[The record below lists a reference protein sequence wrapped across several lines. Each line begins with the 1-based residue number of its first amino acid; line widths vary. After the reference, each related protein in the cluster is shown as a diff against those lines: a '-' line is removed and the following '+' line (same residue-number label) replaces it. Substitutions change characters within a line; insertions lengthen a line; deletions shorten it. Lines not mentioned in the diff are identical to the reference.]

1 MAPKSAAQK
10 KLEARLRNE
19 KKLTAETQ
27 EESEIRREKQR
38 IQKRNLR
45 AEQTSEKAAQRL
57 VQDRDAKRRKLD
69 EETAEKHSQRITKMK
84 ERTRMTR
91 SEETLEK
98 HTQRIAKVKERTCM
112 TRSKETPKHCNQ
124 RQNQDKEKTRIM
136 RSHETGDKREKRQNQ
151 DKEKTTIT
159 RSEET
164 PEKREKRQNRDKI
177 TTVIARSEET
187 PDKREKRQNRDKV
200 TTGITRSEE
209 TPDKREKRQNRDKVT
224 TGITRSE
231 ETEDQSNA
239 RCKKVRESLKILR
252 QKKRF
257 EIPSNDTLVADF
269 LNKVRDAA
277 DYVCCACHR
286 MMYRLGVQLLKEGN
300 YTKASKS
307 VLYDVLSFKVKSAND
322 KEWICL
328 NCHVTL
334 KRGKMPVQAKCNN
347 LELAPLPTELTDL
360 NDLEIRMISQRI
372 PFVKMVALPSG
383 KQHGIHGP
391 AVNVPAKLDFICTQ
405 FPRLP
410 SETQLVP
417 MKLKRRLK
425 YKSYYMYDY
434 VQPEKVLAALRWLKA
449 NNKHYAEIVIND
461 KWLED
466 STSDDPDLWN
476 AMTKPDKPVGT
487 DENATDD
494 VKSESKEW
502 KIELHGEISCA
513 IEVDPCE
520 TVDQTITIHDV
531 NTVNECA
538 DTVESNITYEILSA
552 SQARSVD
559 NLNDTSLM
567 NVDEPTTSAVNLHEE
582 TMENSATYDIVHA
595 SETMSSD
602 NSKSTSLINVN
613 KTTTGFER
621 LHAMS
626 EQKGMYIVDVPADGD
641 CLFASV
647 IYHLKKL
654 GLYSGTTKQ
663 LRCHLAKFMEDNPIC
678 SKDGSQYRDFLAARI
693 RSNDLLNADTEQP
706 NEEHNAIAMIDDM
719 RNRKEVQWVTYLAD
733 LESGHQ
739 WGEHLALKA
748 LAEMFMVKINVLA
761 TENPDMEPILPV
773 QLNPQY
779 ELNVGLIQQYHYVAL
794 EGKSTMK
801 ILTDSSVK
809 STTKNVTQDTNTIN
823 KGKIKK
829 SNLKEEHAKDR
840 EEQMMREDENAFEEA
855 SKVRGLPSETS
866 LIRDNP
872 DLADKEISFAPAEH
886 EKPLPLLSDT
896 HFEELANPDKYPD
909 GRNALTADRPKKID
923 ARRYFNQRLLDVDG
937 RFAKSIEY
945 LLSAQYAT
953 ESKQIYG
960 NINHFAFRRVQGR
973 QYQGKKITAGLVKD
987 ASKMRELVRA
997 DHAYKLFKN
1006 VRGSPAYYQT
1016 LFYDVLAMMRQ
1027 LGLPTWFFTVSAA
1040 DMQWPDLLQTI
1051 SRQYGTILSDDD
1063 VKNLS
1068 YQERTR
1074 LLRSNPVTAARH
1086 FQYRLELLFKDVL
1099 KSKAHPLG
1107 EIIDYVIR
1115 IEFQARG
1122 SPHAHTVLWVKN
1134 APTIDVDTDEEV
1146 CDFIDKHM
1154 SCALPVDD
1162 PTLCE
1167 IVKSVQ
1173 KHSHSAYCRKKGSCR
1188 FKFPRPPCTK
1198 TLLAREPDDDEES
1211 EEKQSKAQTL
1221 LLRVHDVLTD
1231 ADTPT
1236 DISMEDLLSQAKT
1249 TEEEY
1254 MNALSYSKKG
1264 NNVVL
1269 QRTPAEQCINGYNP
1283 TILKAWQANIDV
1295 QYILDAYAC
1304 VMYIAAYMTKSEQA
1318 MGELLKQVS
1327 KECRDD
1333 DIRSKLK
1340 RLGSV
1345 FLNNREVSA
1354 QEAAYRI
1361 LSLPMQRK
1369 SRTVLFVNTDP
1380 KSERVAVLKP
1390 SKDLEHK
1397 HNDDEDI
1404 FQKNIV
1410 IRYAV
1415 RPDSLEGECLATFAS
1430 NYNVSYNDNHDDID
1444 DSAPQVLEDDDDTEI
1459 GDRRRLPAKITLKDG
1474 SGKMYKRKRE
1484 AVIRFRKF
1492 NIQKEKNNYYR
1503 AKLMLYFPWRNEDT
1517 DLLADYTD
1525 FESHYRGVLEQ
1536 IITNEEKFNENMEL
1550 IDDAI
1555 AQHADNGPPEH
1566 AWASIA
1572 PETEHRRIIDE
1583 VEGTEVLRDMEQEDL
1598 DANAAMFQNPRSEH
1612 PGEISARYDGQLRKD
1627 ILQPKEYRSMVR
1639 GLNVKQREVVFYHR
1653 RWCKDAVHA
1662 IKMNKP
1668 ITPYRLFLSGPGG
1681 VGKSHVIRLIHT
1693 DTRKL
1698 LPLSNTIKPSDLTV
1712 LLTAPTG
1719 VAAFNI
1725 EGMTI
1730 HSALLL
1736 HTQQGSKDS
1745 GQLSFEKLN
1754 SLRSKFENLHLLIID
1769 EVSMVGADMLLNI
1782 HRRLDE
1788 IKGIS
1793 GDNIWFGNVSVL
1805 AVGDLYQLPPVAQ
1818 HPIYEQVS
1826 DPMARLHGS
1835 GSIWKDEFCL
1845 AELDEI
1851 MRQKNDQS
1859 FAELLC
1865 RVRTG
1870 QSTDEDIETLKSRE
1884 IDVNDPNYPGDIL
1897 HVFAYNNAV
1906 NSHNKNKLNMIAS
1919 KEQQVTICSFED
1931 GKDSTG
1937 LIDLTKMKT
1946 PKTRNETGG
1955 LERELIVAVGAR
1967 VMMTMNVDTADGLVN
1982 GVTGEVVAIK
1992 WNDADKVSVIL
2003 VKFDNIKVGQRAI
2016 EASQWKIQ
2024 YPNAVPVSR
2033 HQSRYDKANRK
2044 GATTVIVQFPLTLA
2058 WAVTIHKCQGLTM
2071 DQVVVSL
2078 KGGSKLNCG
2087 QAYVAFSRVKSLSG
2101 LYIINFDEGAIK
2113 TNPAIN
2119 MEMLEMSNNM
2129 LPPQRKPALL
2139 GKQKPEW
2146 LTVGHLNIRY
2156 FLEKVKDLTSP
2167 AEMEIYHATDV
2178 MCFTET
2184 YLTHDHN
2191 IQRFLDVNNFL
2202 QFRQD
2207 IPNVQDHQDQHGV
2220 LICASA
2226 RLNPKEL
2233 TRIKVDNLESKVVVI
2248 ETSKSKLVICAVY
2261 RKPSLNMNLFE
2272 NLLDELLQ
2280 LLPEHVPTIIL
2291 GDFNDNLISD
2301 AMSRLVRFMCGHGY
2315 KQYVSR
2321 PTTDNGSIID
2331 HIYFNRD
2338 DDNAIIDVHDVYYS
2352 DHDAALLTINSV

>member
-1 MAPKSAAQK
+1 MK
-10 KLEARLRNE
+10 
-19 KKLTAETQ
+19 TT
-27 EESEIRREKQR
+27 R
-38 IQKRNLR
+38 ITR
-45 AEQTSEKAAQRL
+45 T
-57 VQDRDAKRRKLD
+57 
-69 EETAEKHSQRITKMK
+69 EETTEKRK
-84 ERTRMTR
+84 
-91 SEETLEK
+91 
-98 HTQRIAKVKERTCM
+98 
-112 TRSKETPKHCNQ
+112 
-124 RQNQDKEKTRIM
+124 
-136 RSHETGDKREKRQNQ
+136 KRQNQ
-151 DKEKTTIT
+151 DKVTTHNT
-159 RSEET
+159 R
-164 PEKREKRQNRDKI
+164 I
-177 TTVIARSEET
+177 EET
-187 PDKREKRQNRDKV
+187 PDKSN
-200 TTGITRSEE
+200 TR
-209 TPDKREKRQNRDKVT
+209 R
-224 TGITRSE
+224 
-231 ETEDQSNA
+231 
-239 RCKKVRESLKILR
+239 KKVRESLKSLR
-252 QKKRF
+252 QKKRL
-257 EIPSNDTLVADF
+257 EIPSSDTLVTDF

-300 YTKASKS
+300 YTKASRS
-307 VLYDVLSFKVKSAND
+307 VLNDVLCCKMKSAND

-334 KRGKMPVQAKCNN
+334 KKGKMPVQAKCNN

-360 NDLEIRMISQRI
+360 NDLEKRMISQRI
-372 PFVKMVALPSG
+372 PFVKMIALPSG
-383 KQHGIHGP
+383 RQHGIHGP

-405 FPRLP
+405 LPRLP

-425 YKSYYMYDY
+425 YKSHYMYDY
-434 VQPEKVLAALRWLKA
+434 VRPEKVLSALRWLKA
-449 NNKHYAEIVIND
+449 NNEHYAEIVIND

-476 AMTKPDKPVGT
+476 AMTKTDKH
-487 DENATDD
+487 DEKVDSVISE
-494 VKSESKEW
+494 VKEC
-502 KIELHGEISCA
+502 KIALGGEISCV
-513 IEVDPCE
+513 IEVDACK
-520 TVDQTITIHDV
+520 TVDET
-531 NTVNECA
+531 NTMQDDNTTNEC
-538 DTVESNITYEILSA
+538 TETMESNITYEILTA
-552 SQARSVD
+552 SEAMS
-559 NLNDTSLM
+559 LNNFNNTSLI
-567 NVDEPTTSAVNLHEE
+567 NVDEATTSAVNLNKE
-582 TMENSATYDIVHA
+582 TMEKNNVTYDIVNS
-595 SETMSSD
+595 SEVMSMD
-602 NSKSTSLINVN
+602 NSDSASLTNVN
-613 KTTTGFER
+613 EATTGYDR

-626 EQKGMYIVDVPADGD
+626 EQKGMCIVDVPADGD

-663 LRCHLAKFMEDNPIC
+663 LRSHLAKFMEDNPIC
-678 SKDGSQYRDFLAARI
+678 NEDGSQYRDFLAARI
-693 RSNDLLNADTEQP
+693 RSDDLLNADTEQP
-706 NEEHNAIAMIDDM
+706 NEKHDAIAMINDVD
-719 RNRKEVQWVTYLAD
+719 NRKEVQWVTYLAD
-733 LESGHQ
+733 LESGRQ

-773 QLNPQY
+773 QFNPQY

-794 EGKSTMK
+794 EEKSTMRK
-801 ILTDSSVK
+801 LTDPNVK
-809 STTKNVTQDTNTIN
+809 SITKPVLHDTNKVSNVKN
-823 KGKIKK
+823 KQ
-829 SNLKEEHAKDR
+829 NVNDEHAKDR
-840 EEQMMREDENAFEEA
+840 EEQMMKEDENAFEEA
-855 SKVRGLPSETS
+855 SKVCGLPYETS
-866 LIRDNP
+866 MIRENP
-872 DLADKEISFAPAEH
+872 ELTDKEISFAPAEH

-909 GRNALTADRPKKID
+909 GKNALTADRPKQID

-937 RFAKSIEY
+937 RFARSIEY

-987 ASKMRELVRA
+987 VSKMKELVRA

-1016 LFYDVLAMMRQ
+1016 LFYEVLAMMRQ

-1051 SRQYGTILSDDD
+1051 ARQYGTILSDDD

-1068 YQERTR
+1068 YKERTR
-1074 LLRSNPVTAARH
+1074 WLRSNPVTAARH

-1099 KSKAHPLG
+1099 KSKANPLG

-1134 APTIDVDTDEEV
+1134 APKIGVHSDEEV
-1146 CDFIDKHM
+1146 CNFIDKHM

-1173 KHSHSAYCRKKGSCR
+1173 RHSHSAYCRKKGSCR
-1188 FKFPRPPCTK
+1188 FKFPRPPCTN
-1198 TLLAREPDDDEES
+1198 TLLAREPGDDEES

-1249 TEEEY
+1249 NEEEY
-1254 MNALSYSKKG
+1254 MDALTYSKKG

-1304 VMYIAAYMTKSEQA
+1304 VMYVAAYMTKSEQA

-1327 KECRDD
+1327 KECRDH
-1333 DIRSKLK
+1333 DIRTKLK

-1345 FLNNREVSA
+1345 FLNNRELSA

-1361 LSLPMQRK
+1361 LSMPMQRK

-1390 SKDLEHK
+1390 SKDLENK

-1415 RPDSLEGECLATFAS
+1415 RPDSLEGECLASFAS
-1430 NYNVSYNDNHDDID
+1430 NYNVSYNDNYDDID
-1444 DSAPQVLEDDDDTEI
+1444 DSAPQVLEDDDDAEI

-1517 DLLADYTD
+1517 DLLSDYPD
-1525 FESHYRGVLEQ
+1525 FESHYRDVIDQ
-1536 IITNEEKFNENMEL
+1536 IIANEEKFNENMEL

-1555 AQHADNGPPEH
+1555 AQNADNGPPEH
-1566 AWASIA
+1566 AWANIA
-1572 PETEHRRIIDE
+1572 PETEHRRLIDE

-1598 DANAAMFQNPRSEH
+1598 DANAAMFQNPRSVH
-1612 PGEISARYDGQLRKD
+1612 PGEISARYDAQLRKD

-1639 GLNVKQREVVFYHR
+1639 NLNVKQREVVFYHR
-1653 RWCKDAVHA
+1653 RWCKDTVHA

-1681 VGKSHVIRLIHT
+1681 VGKSHMIRLIHT

-1736 HTQQGSKDS
+1736 HTQKRSNDS

-1754 SLRSKFENLHLLIID
+1754 SLRSKLENLHLLIID

-1818 HPIYEQVS
+1818 RPIYEQVS

-1835 GSIWKDEFCL
+1835 GSIWKDAFCL

-1851 MRQKNDQS
+1851 MRQKNDRS

-1884 IDVNDPNYPGDIL
+1884 IDVDDPNYPGDIL
-1897 HVFAYNNAV
+1897 HVFAYNVAV
-1906 NSHNKNKLNMIAS
+1906 NSHNKKKLNTIAS
-1919 KEQQVTICSFED
+1919 KDQQITIHSFED

-1937 LIDLTKMKT
+1937 LIDLTKMNKQ
-1946 PKTRNETGG
+1946 KTRNETGG

-1992 WNDADKVSVIL
+1992 QNDADKVTVIL

-2016 EASQWKIQ
+2016 ESSQWKMQ

-2033 HQSRYDKANRK
+2033 HQSRYDKANKK
-2044 GATTVIVQFPLTLA
+2044 GGTTAIVQFPLTLA

-2071 DQVVVSL
+2071 DQIVVSL

-2101 LYIINFDEGAIK
+2101 LYIINFDESAIK
-2113 TNPAIN
+2113 TNPTIN
-2119 MEMLEMSNNM
+2119 KEMLEMRNNT
-2129 LPPQRKPALL
+2129 LPPQTKPASL

-2167 AEMEIYHATDV
+2167 AEMEIYHTTDV

-2202 QFRQD
+2202 QFRRD

-2226 RLNPKEL
+2226 RLNPMEL
-2233 TRIKVDNLESKVVVI
+2233 TLIKVDNLESKVVVI
-2248 ETSKSKLVICAVY
+2248 ETSKSKLVICVVY

-2272 NLLDELLQ
+2272 NLLYKLLQ

-2291 GDFNDNLISD
+2291 GDFNDNLTLD
-2301 AMSRLVRFMCGHGY
+2301 GMSPLVHFMCKHGY
-2315 KQYVSR
+2315 KQYVSQ

-2331 HIYFNRD
+2331 HIYFNRV

-2352 DHDAALLTINSV
+2352 DHDAVLLTINSV

>member
-10 KLEARLRNE
+10 KLEARLRNQ
-19 KKLTAETQ
+19 KKLSAETK
-27 EESEIRREKQR
+27 EDSDLRREKQCA
-38 IQKRNLR
+38 QKRKLR
-45 AEQTSEKAAQRL
+45 AEQKSEIAAQIL
-57 VQDRDAKRRKLD
+57 IQDREAKRMKRDDETPEKSIERK
-69 EETAEKHSQRITKMK
+69 TKDK
-84 ERTRMTR
+84 ERTR
-91 SEETLEK
+91 
-98 HTQRIAKVKERTCM
+98 
-112 TRSKETPKHCNQ
+112 
-124 RQNQDKEKTRIM
+124 
-136 RSHETGDKREKRQNQ
+136 
-151 DKEKTTIT
+151 IT

-164 PEKREKRQNRDKI
+164 PLKRSQRLTKLKETHRITRNDETPDKRNQRIMKDKETTRITRSAEMPEKHDQRITKVKENNRMTRNEETADKREKRQNRDKI
-177 TTVIARSEET
+177 TT
-187 PDKREKRQNRDKV
+187 
-200 TTGITRSEE
+200 GITRSEE
-209 TPDKREKRQNRDKVT
+209 TPAKRNT
-224 TGITRSE
+224 
-231 ETEDQSNA
+231 
-239 RCKKVRESLKILR
+239 RCKKVCGSMKKLR

-257 EIPSNDTLVADF
+257 EIPSNDSLVADF

-277 DYVCCACHR
+277 DYVCCSCHR

-300 YTKASKS
+300 YTKASRS
-307 VLYDVLSFKVKSAND
+307 VLKDVLCFKIKSAND

-334 KRGKMPVQAKCNN
+334 KGGKMPVQAKCNN

-434 VQPEKVLAALRWLKA
+434 VRPEKVLAALRWLKA
-449 NNKHYAEIVIND
+449 NNKHYAEIAIND

-476 AMTKPDKPVGT
+476 ALTKPDKPVVTDENGT
-487 DENATDD
+487 DENVDSF
-494 VKSESKEW
+494 VLSESKEC
-502 KIELHGEISCA
+502 KIELIDEIGCA

-520 TVDQTITIHDV
+520 KV
-531 NTVNECA
+531 ECA
-538 DTVESNITYEILSA
+538 ETVESNITYEILSA
-552 SQARSVD
+552 SEAMSVD

-567 NVDEPTTSAVNLHEE
+567 NVDEATTSAVNLHEE

-595 SETMSSD
+595 SEAMSSD
-602 NSKSTSLINVN
+602 HSKSTSLINVN
-613 KTTTGFER
+613 ETTTGYER

-626 EQKGMYIVDVPADGD
+626 EQKGMCIVDVPADGD

-663 LRCHLAKFMEDNPIC
+663 LRSHLAKFMEDNPIC

-693 RSNDLLNADTEQP
+693 RSDDLLNADTEQP
-706 NEEHNAIAMIDDM
+706 NEEHNAIAMIHDM
-719 RNRKEVQWVTYLAD
+719 SNRKEVQWVTYLAD

-779 ELNVGLIQQYHYVAL
+779 ELNVGLIQQCHYVAL

-801 ILTDSSVK
+801 KLTDSNVK
-809 STTKNVTQDTNTIN
+809 SSTKKVTQDTNTIN
-823 KGKIKK
+823 NGKIKNK
-829 SNLKEEHAKDR
+829 HNLKDEHAKDR

-872 DLADKEISFAPAEH
+872 ELADKEISFAPAEH

-909 GRNALTADRPKKID
+909 GRNALTADRPKQID

-937 RFAKSIEY
+937 RFARSIEY

-960 NINHFAFRRVQGR
+960 NINHFAFRRVQSR
-973 QYQGKKITAGLVKD
+973 QYQGKKITAGVVKD

-1016 LFYDVLAMMRQ
+1016 LFYEVLAMMRQ

-1099 KSKAHPLG
+1099 KSKANPLG

-1134 APTIDVDTDEEV
+1134 APRIDIDTDEEV

-1162 PTLCE
+1162 PALCE

-1173 KHSHSAYCRKKGSCR
+1173 RHSHSAYCRKKGSCR

-1221 LLRVHDVLTD
+1221 LIRVHDVLTD

-1345 FLNNREVSA
+1345 FLNNRELSA

-1369 SRTVLFVNTDP
+1369 SRTVIFVNTDP
-1380 KSERVAVLKP
+1380 KSERVAILKP

-1410 IRYAV
+1410 VRYAV

-1430 NYNVSYNDNHDDID
+1430 NYNVSYKDNHDDID

-1503 AKLMLYFPWRNEDT
+1503 AKLMLYCPWRNEDT
-1517 DLLADYTD
+1517 DLLAHYTD
-1525 FESHYRGVLEQ
+1525 FESHYRDVLEQ
-1536 IITNEEKFNENMEL
+1536 IITNEEKFNANMEL

-1612 PGEISARYDGQLRKD
+1612 PGEISARYDAQLRKD

-1736 HTQQGSKDS
+1736 HTQKGKDS

-1818 HPIYEQVS
+1818 RPIYEQVG
-1826 DPMARLHGS
+1826 DAMARLHGS

-1906 NSHNKNKLNMIAS
+1906 NSHNKKKLNTIAS
-1919 KEQQVTICSFED
+1919 NEQQVTIRSFED

-1937 LIDLTKMKT
+1937 LIDLKKMKT

-1992 WNDADKVSVIL
+1992 RNDTDKVSVIL

-2016 EASQWKIQ
+2016 ESNQWKIQ

-2033 HQSRYDKANRK
+2033 HQSRYDKANKK
-2044 GATTVIVQFPLTLA
+2044 GATTTIVQFPIDTSMG
-2058 WAVTIHKCQGLTM
+2058 CYNSQM
-2071 DQVVVSL
+2071 P
-2078 KGGSKLNCG
+2078 
-2087 QAYVAFSRVKSLSG
+2087 R
-2101 LYIINFDEGAIK
+2101 FDYG
-2113 TNPAIN
+2113 
-2119 MEMLEMSNNM
+2119 
-2129 LPPQRKPALL
+2129 
-2139 GKQKPEW
+2139 
-2146 LTVGHLNIRY
+2146 
-2156 FLEKVKDLTSP
+2156 
-2167 AEMEIYHATDV
+2167 
-2178 MCFTET
+2178 
-2184 YLTHDHN
+2184 
-2191 IQRFLDVNNFL
+2191 
-2202 QFRQD
+2202 
-2207 IPNVQDHQDQHGV
+2207 
-2220 LICASA
+2220 
-2226 RLNPKEL
+2226 
-2233 TRIKVDNLESKVVVI
+2233 
-2248 ETSKSKLVICAVY
+2248 
-2261 RKPSLNMNLFE
+2261 PS
-2272 NLLDELLQ
+2272 
-2280 LLPEHVPTIIL
+2280 
-2291 GDFNDNLISD
+2291 
-2301 AMSRLVRFMCGHGY
+2301 CC
-2315 KQYVSR
+2315 
-2321 PTTDNGSIID
+2321 
-2331 HIYFNRD
+2331 
-2338 DDNAIIDVHDVYYS
+2338 
-2352 DHDAALLTINSV
+2352 

>member
-1 MAPKSAAQK
+1 
-10 KLEARLRNE
+10 
-19 KKLTAETQ
+19 
-27 EESEIRREKQR
+27 
-38 IQKRNLR
+38 
-45 AEQTSEKAAQRL
+45 
-57 VQDRDAKRRKLD
+57 
-69 EETAEKHSQRITKMK
+69 
-84 ERTRMTR
+84 
-91 SEETLEK
+91 
-98 HTQRIAKVKERTCM
+98 
-112 TRSKETPKHCNQ
+112 
-124 RQNQDKEKTRIM
+124 
-136 RSHETGDKREKRQNQ
+136 
-151 DKEKTTIT
+151 
-159 RSEET
+159 
-164 PEKREKRQNRDKI
+164 
-177 TTVIARSEET
+177 
-187 PDKREKRQNRDKV
+187 
-200 TTGITRSEE
+200 
-209 TPDKREKRQNRDKVT
+209 
-224 TGITRSE
+224 
-231 ETEDQSNA
+231 
-239 RCKKVRESLKILR
+239 
-252 QKKRF
+252 
-257 EIPSNDTLVADF
+257 
-269 LNKVRDAA
+269 
-277 DYVCCACHR
+277 

-300 YTKASKS
+300 YTKASRS
-307 VLYDVLSFKVKSAND
+307 VLNDVLHFKITSAND

-383 KQHGIHGP
+383 RQHGIHGP

-425 YKSYYMYDY
+425 YKSHYMYDY
-434 VQPEKVLAALRWLKA
+434 VRPEKVLAALRWLKA
-449 NNKHYAEIVIND
+449 NNEHYAEIVIND

-476 AMTKPDKPVGT
+476 AMTKTDKHVI
-487 DENATDD
+487 DLNSTDD
-494 VKSESKEW
+494 KVDSCVKSEANKC
-502 KIELHGEISCA
+502 KIALNDKISCVIKEDA
-513 IEVDPCE
+513 CEIVDE
-520 TVDQTITIHDV
+520 TITMHDD
-531 NTVNECA
+531 NTANECA
-538 DTVESNITYEILSA
+538 ETMDSNITYEILTA
-552 SQARSVD
+552 SEAMSLD
-559 NLNDTSLM
+559 NLNNTSLI
-567 NVDEPTTSAVNLHEE
+567 NVDEATTSAVNLQ
-582 TMENSATYDIVHA
+582 TMEKNNITDDIVNA
-595 SETMSSD
+595 SEVMSMDHSE
-602 NSKSTSLINVN
+602 STRLIHVN
-613 KTTTGFER
+613 GATTGYER
-621 LHAMS
+621 LHVMS

-663 LRCHLAKFMEDNPIC
+663 LRSHLAKFMEDNPIC
-678 SKDGSQYRDFLAARI
+678 SKDGSQYRDFLAGRI
-693 RSNDLLNADTEQP
+693 RSDDLLNADTEQP
-706 NEEHNAIAMIDDM
+706 NEEHNAIALISDVN
-719 RNRKEVQWVTYLAD
+719 NRKEVQWVKYLAD
-733 LESGHQ
+733 LESGNQ

-761 TENPDMEPILPV
+761 TDNPDMEPILPV
-773 QLNPQY
+773 QLNHHY

-794 EGKSTMK
+794 EGKRTVK
-801 ILTDSSVK
+801 NLTDPHVK
-809 STTKNVTQDTNTIN
+809 SSTKLVPHDTIKTSNGKVKN
-823 KGKIKK
+823 KQ
-829 SNLKEEHAKDR
+829 NLKHKNATDK
-840 EEQMMREDENAFEEA
+840 EEQMMREDEESFEEA
-855 SKVRGLPSETS
+855 SKVRGLPYETS
-866 LIRDNP
+866 MIRDNP
-872 DLADKEISFAPAEH
+872 ELLVADKEISFAPAEH

-896 HFEELANPDKYPD
+896 NFEELANPDKYPD
-909 GRNALTADRPKKID
+909 GRNALTAERPKQID

-937 RFAKSIEY
+937 RFARSIEY

-973 QYQGKKITAGLVKD
+973 HYQGQKITAGLVKD
-987 ASKMRELVRA
+987 VSKMRELVRA
-997 DHAYKLFKN
+997 DHAYKMFKN

-1051 SRQYGTILSDDD
+1051 ARQYGTILSDDD

-1068 YQERTR
+1068 YKERTR
-1074 LLRSNPVTAARH
+1074 WLRSNPVTAARH

-1099 KSKAHPLG
+1099 KSNAHPLG

-1122 SPHAHTVLWVKN
+1122 SPHAHTVLWVKD
-1134 APTIDVDTDEEV
+1134 APKIDVHTDEEV
-1146 CDFIDKHM
+1146 CKFIDKHIT
-1154 SCALPVDD
+1154 CALPVDD

-1173 KHSHSAYCRKKGSCR
+1173 RHSHSEYCRKKGSCR
-1188 FKFPRPPCTK
+1188 FKFPRPPCSK
-1198 TLLAREPDDDEES
+1198 TLLAREPGDDEES

-1221 LLRVHDVLTD
+1221 LVRVHDVLTD

-1236 DISMEDLLSQAKT
+1236 DISLEDLLSQAKT
-1249 TEEEY
+1249 NEEEY
-1254 MNALSYSKKG
+1254 MNALAYSKKG

-1283 TILKAWQANIDV
+1283 TILKAWQANLDV

-1304 VMYIAAYMTKSEQA
+1304 VMYIAAYMTKSEKA

-1327 KECRDD
+1327 KECRDH

-1361 LSLPMQRK
+1361 LSLPMQKK
-1369 SRTVLFVNTDP
+1369 SRTVIFVNTDP

-1410 IRYAV
+1410 VRYSV
-1415 RPDSLEGECLATFAS
+1415 RPASLDGECLATFAS
-1430 NYNVSYNDNHDDID
+1430 NYNVSYKDNYDDID
-1444 DSAPQVLEDDDDTEI
+1444 DSAPHVLEDDDDTEI
-1459 GDRRRLPAKITLKDG
+1459 GDRRKLPRKITLKDG
-1474 SGKMYKRKRE
+1474 SGQMYKRKRE

-1503 AKLMLYFPWRNEDT
+1503 AKLMLYFPWRNEDI

-1525 FESHYRGVLEQ
+1525 FESHYKDVLDQ
-1536 IITNEEKFNENMEL
+1536 ITANEEKFNENLEL

-1555 AQHADNGPPEH
+1555 AQNADHGPPEH
-1566 AWASIA
+1566 AWANIA

-1598 DANAAMFQNPRSEH
+1598 DANAALFQNPRSEH
-1612 PGEISARYDGQLRKD
+1612 RGEISARYDAQLRKD

-1653 RWCKDAVHA
+1653 RWCKDVVHS

-1681 VGKSHVIRLIHT
+1681 VGKSHMIRLIHT

-1736 HTQQGSKDS
+1736 HTQRGNNDS

-1754 SLRSKFENLHLLIID
+1754 SLRSKLENLQLLIID

-1818 HPIYEQVS
+1818 RPIYEQVG
-1826 DPMARLHGS
+1826 DAMARLHGS

-1906 NSHNKNKLNMIAS
+1906 NSHNKKKLNMIAS
-1919 KEQQVTICSFED
+1919 E
-1931 GKDSTG
+1931 
-1937 LIDLTKMKT
+1937 
-1946 PKTRNETGG
+1946 
-1955 LERELIVAVGAR
+1955 
-1967 VMMTMNVDTADGLVN
+1967 
-1982 GVTGEVVAIK
+1982 
-1992 WNDADKVSVIL
+1992 
-2003 VKFDNIKVGQRAI
+2003 
-2016 EASQWKIQ
+2016 
-2024 YPNAVPVSR
+2024 
-2033 HQSRYDKANRK
+2033 
-2044 GATTVIVQFPLTLA
+2044 
-2058 WAVTIHKCQGLTM
+2058 
-2071 DQVVVSL
+2071 
-2078 KGGSKLNCG
+2078 
-2087 QAYVAFSRVKSLSG
+2087 
-2101 LYIINFDEGAIK
+2101 
-2113 TNPAIN
+2113 
-2119 MEMLEMSNNM
+2119 
-2129 LPPQRKPALL
+2129 
-2139 GKQKPEW
+2139 
-2146 LTVGHLNIRY
+2146 
-2156 FLEKVKDLTSP
+2156 
-2167 AEMEIYHATDV
+2167 
-2178 MCFTET
+2178 
-2184 YLTHDHN
+2184 
-2191 IQRFLDVNNFL
+2191 
-2202 QFRQD
+2202 
-2207 IPNVQDHQDQHGV
+2207 
-2220 LICASA
+2220 
-2226 RLNPKEL
+2226 
-2233 TRIKVDNLESKVVVI
+2233 
-2248 ETSKSKLVICAVY
+2248 
-2261 RKPSLNMNLFE
+2261 
-2272 NLLDELLQ
+2272 
-2280 LLPEHVPTIIL
+2280 
-2291 GDFNDNLISD
+2291 
-2301 AMSRLVRFMCGHGY
+2301 
-2315 KQYVSR
+2315 
-2321 PTTDNGSIID
+2321 
-2331 HIYFNRD
+2331 
-2338 DDNAIIDVHDVYYS
+2338 
-2352 DHDAALLTINSV
+2352 

>member
-1 MAPKSAAQK
+1 
-10 KLEARLRNE
+10 
-19 KKLTAETQ
+19 
-27 EESEIRREKQR
+27 
-38 IQKRNLR
+38 
-45 AEQTSEKAAQRL
+45 
-57 VQDRDAKRRKLD
+57 
-69 EETAEKHSQRITKMK
+69 
-84 ERTRMTR
+84 
-91 SEETLEK
+91 
-98 HTQRIAKVKERTCM
+98 
-112 TRSKETPKHCNQ
+112 
-124 RQNQDKEKTRIM
+124 
-136 RSHETGDKREKRQNQ
+136 
-151 DKEKTTIT
+151 
-159 RSEET
+159 
-164 PEKREKRQNRDKI
+164 
-177 TTVIARSEET
+177 
-187 PDKREKRQNRDKV
+187 
-200 TTGITRSEE
+200 
-209 TPDKREKRQNRDKVT
+209 
-224 TGITRSE
+224 
-231 ETEDQSNA
+231 
-239 RCKKVRESLKILR
+239 
-252 QKKRF
+252 
-257 EIPSNDTLVADF
+257 
-269 LNKVRDAA
+269 
-277 DYVCCACHR
+277 

-300 YTKASKS
+300 YTKASRS
-307 VLYDVLSFKVKSAND
+307 VLNDVLCFKITSAND

-334 KRGKMPVQAKCNN
+334 KRGRMPVQAKCNN

-383 KQHGIHGP
+383 RQHGIHGP

-425 YKSYYMYDY
+425 YKSHYMYDY
-434 VQPEKVLAALRWLKA
+434 VRPEKVLAALRWLKA
-449 NNKHYAEIVIND
+449 NNEHYAEIVIND

-476 AMTKPDKPVGT
+476 AMTKPDKPVVIDENST
-487 DENATDD
+487 DEKVDSC
-494 VKSESKEW
+494 VKSEANKCKIALHDEINCVIKEDAC
-502 KIELHGEISCA
+502 EI
-513 IEVDPCE
+513 VDE
-520 TVDQTITIHDV
+520 TITMHDD
-531 NTVNECA
+531 NTANEC
-538 DTVESNITYEILSA
+538 TETMETKITYEILTA
-552 SQARSVD
+552 SEAMSLD
-559 NLNDTSLM
+559 NLN
-567 NVDEPTTSAVNLHEE
+567 N
-582 TMENSATYDIVHA
+582 
-595 SETMSSD
+595 
-602 NSKSTSLINVN
+602 TSLINVDEATTSDVN
-613 KTTTGFER
+613 LHKETMEQNNVTDDIVNTSEVMSVDHSDSTRLINVNGATTGYER
-621 LHAMS
+621 LHVMS
-626 EQKGMYIVDVPADGD
+626 EQKRMYIVDVPADGD

-663 LRCHLAKFMEDNPIC
+663 LRSHLAKFMEDNPIC
-678 SKDGSQYRDFLAARI
+678 SKDGSQYRDFLAGRI
-693 RSNDLLNADTEQP
+693 RSDDLLNADTEQP
-706 NEEHNAIAMIDDM
+706 NEEHDAIALIGDVN
-719 RNRKEVQWVTYLAD
+719 NRKEVQWVKYLAD
-733 LESGHQ
+733 LESGNQ

-773 QLNPQY
+773 QLNHNY

-794 EGKSTMK
+794 EGKRTVK
-801 ILTDSSVK
+801 TLTDPHVK
-809 STTKNVTQDTNTIN
+809 SSTKRVTHDTIKISN
-823 KGKIKK
+823 GKIKNK
-829 SNLKEEHAKDR
+829 QNLNQQNATDR
-840 EEQMMREDENAFEEA
+840 EEQMMREDEESFEEA
-855 SKVRGLPSETS
+855 SKVRGLPYETS
-866 LIRDNP
+866 MIRDNP
-872 DLADKEISFAPAEH
+872 ELLVADKEISFAPGEH

-896 HFEELANPDKYPD
+896 NFEELANPDKYPD
-909 GRNALTADRPKKID
+909 GRNALTADRPKQID

-937 RFAKSIEY
+937 RFARSIEY

-973 QYQGKKITAGLVKD
+973 HYQGNKITAGLVKD

-1122 SPHAHTVLWVKN
+1122 SPHAHTVLWVKD
-1134 APTIDVDTDEEV
+1134 APKIDVHTDEEV
-1146 CDFIDKHM
+1146 CKFIDKHI

-1173 KHSHSAYCRKKGSCR
+1173 RHSHSAYCRKKGSCR
-1188 FKFPRPPCTK
+1188 FKFPRPPCSK
-1198 TLLAREPDDDEES
+1198 TLLAREPGDDEES
-1211 EEKQSKAQTL
+1211 EEKQGKAQTL
-1221 LLRVHDVLTD
+1221 LIRVHDVLTD

-1236 DISMEDLLSQAKT
+1236 DISLEDLLSKAKT
-1249 TEEEY
+1249 NEEEY
-1254 MNALSYSKKG
+1254 MNALAYSKKG

-1269 QRTPAEQCINGYNP
+1269 QRIPAEQCINGYNP
-1283 TILKAWQANIDV
+1283 TILKAWQANLDV

-1304 VMYIAAYMTKSEQA
+1304 VMYVAAYMTKSEQA

-1327 KECRDD
+1327 KECRDH

-1340 RLGSV
+1340 KLGSV

-1361 LSLPMQRK
+1361 LSLPMQKK
-1369 SRTVLFVNTDP
+1369 SRTVIFVNTDP

-1410 IRYAV
+1410 VRYAV
-1415 RPDSLEGECLATFAS
+1415 RPASLEGECLASFAS
-1430 NYNVSYNDNHDDID
+1430 NYNVSYNDNYDDID
-1444 DSAPQVLEDDDDTEI
+1444 DSAPQVLEHDDDTEI
-1459 GDRRRLPAKITLKDG
+1459 GDRRKLPRKITLKDG
-1474 SGKMYKRKRE
+1474 SGQMYKRKRE

-1525 FESHYRGVLEQ
+1525 FECHYRDVLDQ
-1536 IITNEEKFNENMEL
+1536 ITANEEKFNENLEL

-1555 AQHADNGPPEH
+1555 AQNADNGPPEH
-1566 AWASIA
+1566 AWANIA
-1572 PETEHRRIIDE
+1572 PETEHRRLIDD

-1598 DANAAMFQNPRSEH
+1598 DANAAMFQNPRSVH
-1612 PGEISARYDGQLRKD
+1612 PGEISARYDAQLRKD

-1653 RWCKDAVHA
+1653 RWCKDVVHA
-1662 IKMNKP
+1662 IKTNRP

-1681 VGKSHVIRLIHT
+1681 VGKSHMIRLIHT

-1736 HTQQGSKDS
+1736 HTQRGSKDS

-1754 SLRSKFENLHLLIID
+1754 SLRSKFENLQLLIID
-1769 EVSMVGADMLLNI
+1769 EVSMVGADMLLHI

-1818 HPIYEQVS
+1818 RPIYEQVG
-1826 DPMARLHGS
+1826 DAMARLHGS

-1897 HVFAYNNAV
+1897 HVFAYNLAV
-1906 NSHNKNKLNMIAS
+1906 NSHNKKKLNMIAS
-1919 KEQQVTICSFED
+1919 NEQQVTISSFED

-1992 WNDADKVSVIL
+1992 RNDAEKVSVIL

-2016 EASQWKIQ
+2016 ESSQWKMQ

-2033 HQSRYDKANRK
+2033 HQSRYDKANKK
-2044 GATTVIVQFPLTLA
+2044 GATTAIVQFPLTLA

-2078 KGGSKLNCG
+2078 KGGAKLNCG
-2087 QAYVAFSRVKSLSG
+2087 QAYVAFSRVKSLGG
-2101 LYIINFDEGAIK
+2101 LYIINFDEAAIK
-2113 TNPAIN
+2113 ANPAIN
-2119 MEMLEMSNNM
+2119 TEMLEMRNNM
-2129 LPPQRKPALL
+2129 LPPQMKPAAL
-2139 GKQKPEW
+2139 GKPKPEW

-2156 FLEKVKDLTSP
+2156 FLEKVKDLTSR
-2167 AEMEIYHATDV
+2167 AEMEIYCATDV

-2202 QFRQD
+2202 QFRKD
-2207 IPNVQDHQDQHGV
+2207 IPNVQDHQGQHGV
-2220 LICASA
+2220 LICAST

-2233 TRIKVDNLESKVVVI
+2233 SLIKVDNLESKVVVI

-2261 RKPSLNMNLFE
+2261 RKPSLHMKLFQ
-2272 NLLDELLQ
+2272 NLLDKLLQ

-2301 AMSRLVRFMCGHGY
+2301 GMSPLVRFMCKHGY
-2315 KQYVSR
+2315 KQYVSQ

-2331 HIYFNRD
+2331 HIYFNRVD
-2338 DDNAIIDVHDVYYS
+2338 DHAIIDVHDVYYS
-2352 DHDAALLTINSV
+2352 DHDAVLLTINSV

>member
-1 MAPKSAAQK
+1 M
-10 KLEARLRNE
+10 
-19 KKLTAETQ
+19 
-27 EESEIRREKQR
+27 
-38 IQKRNLR
+38 
-45 AEQTSEKAAQRL
+45 
-57 VQDRDAKRRKLD
+57 
-69 EETAEKHSQRITKMK
+69 
-84 ERTRMTR
+84 
-91 SEETLEK
+91 
-98 HTQRIAKVKERTCM
+98 
-112 TRSKETPKHCNQ
+112 CN
-124 RQNQDKEKTRIM
+124 
-136 RSHETGDKREKRQNQ
+136 
-151 DKEKTTIT
+151 
-159 RSEET
+159 
-164 PEKREKRQNRDKI
+164 
-177 TTVIARSEET
+177 
-187 PDKREKRQNRDKV
+187 
-200 TTGITRSEE
+200 
-209 TPDKREKRQNRDKVT
+209 
-224 TGITRSE
+224 
-231 ETEDQSNA
+231 
-239 RCKKVRESLKILR
+239 
-252 QKKRF
+252 
-257 EIPSNDTLVADF
+257 
-269 LNKVRDAA
+269 
-277 DYVCCACHR
+277 
-286 MMYRLGVQLLKEGN
+286 
-300 YTKASKS
+300 
-307 VLYDVLSFKVKSAND
+307 
-322 KEWICL
+322 
-328 NCHVTL
+328 
-334 KRGKMPVQAKCNN
+334 
-347 LELAPLPTELTDL
+347 
-360 NDLEIRMISQRI
+360 
-372 PFVKMVALPSG
+372 
-383 KQHGIHGP
+383 
-391 AVNVPAKLDFICTQ
+391 
-405 FPRLP
+405 
-410 SETQLVP
+410 
-417 MKLKRRLK
+417 
-425 YKSYYMYDY
+425 
-434 VQPEKVLAALRWLKA
+434 
-449 NNKHYAEIVIND
+449 
-461 KWLED
+461 
-466 STSDDPDLWN
+466 
-476 AMTKPDKPVGT
+476 
-487 DENATDD
+487 
-494 VKSESKEW
+494 
-502 KIELHGEISCA
+502 
-513 IEVDPCE
+513 
-520 TVDQTITIHDV
+520 
-531 NTVNECA
+531 
-538 DTVESNITYEILSA
+538 
-552 SQARSVD
+552 
-559 NLNDTSLM
+559 
-567 NVDEPTTSAVNLHEE
+567 
-582 TMENSATYDIVHA
+582 
-595 SETMSSD
+595 
-602 NSKSTSLINVN
+602 
-613 KTTTGFER
+613 
-621 LHAMS
+621 
-626 EQKGMYIVDVPADGD
+626 
-641 CLFASV
+641 
-647 IYHLKKL
+647 
-654 GLYSGTTKQ
+654 
-663 LRCHLAKFMEDNPIC
+663 
-678 SKDGSQYRDFLAARI
+678 
-693 RSNDLLNADTEQP
+693 
-706 NEEHNAIAMIDDM
+706 
-719 RNRKEVQWVTYLAD
+719 
-733 LESGHQ
+733 
-739 WGEHLALKA
+739 
-748 LAEMFMVKINVLA
+748 
-761 TENPDMEPILPV
+761 
-773 QLNPQY
+773 
-779 ELNVGLIQQYHYVAL
+779 
-794 EGKSTMK
+794 
-801 ILTDSSVK
+801 
-809 STTKNVTQDTNTIN
+809 
-823 KGKIKK
+823 
-829 SNLKEEHAKDR
+829 
-840 EEQMMREDENAFEEA
+840 
-855 SKVRGLPSETS
+855 
-866 LIRDNP
+866 
-872 DLADKEISFAPAEH
+872 
-886 EKPLPLLSDT
+886 
-896 HFEELANPDKYPD
+896 
-909 GRNALTADRPKKID
+909 
-923 ARRYFNQRLLDVDG
+923 
-937 RFAKSIEY
+937 
-945 LLSAQYAT
+945 
-953 ESKQIYG
+953 
-960 NINHFAFRRVQGR
+960 
-973 QYQGKKITAGLVKD
+973 
-987 ASKMRELVRA
+987 
-997 DHAYKLFKN
+997 
-1006 VRGSPAYYQT
+1006 
-1016 LFYDVLAMMRQ
+1016 
-1027 LGLPTWFFTVSAA
+1027 
-1040 DMQWPDLLQTI
+1040 
-1051 SRQYGTILSDDD
+1051 
-1063 VKNLS
+1063 
-1068 YQERTR
+1068 
-1074 LLRSNPVTAARH
+1074 
-1086 FQYRLELLFKDVL
+1086 
-1099 KSKAHPLG
+1099 
-1107 EIIDYVIR
+1107 
-1115 IEFQARG
+1115 
-1122 SPHAHTVLWVKN
+1122 
-1134 APTIDVDTDEEV
+1134 
-1146 CDFIDKHM
+1146 FIDKHI

-1162 PTLCE
+1162 PALCE

-1173 KHSHSAYCRKKGSCR
+1173 RHSHSAYCRKKGSCR

-1198 TLLAREPDDDEES
+1198 TLLAREPFDDEES

-1236 DISMEDLLSQAKT
+1236 DISLEDLLSQAKT
-1249 TEEEY
+1249 NEEEY
-1254 MNALSYSKKG
+1254 MNALAYSKKG

-1283 TILKAWQANIDV
+1283 TILKAWQANLDV

-1304 VMYIAAYMTKSEQA
+1304 VMYVAAYMTKSEQA

-1327 KECRDD
+1327 KECRDH

-1361 LSLPMQRK
+1361 LSMPMQKK

-1380 KSERVAVLKP
+1380 KSERVAVLKS

-1415 RPDSLEGECLATFAS
+1415 RPASLEGECLATFAS
-1430 NYNVSYNDNHDDID
+1430 NYNVSYNENYDDID

-1459 GDRRRLPAKITLKDG
+1459 GDRRRLPRKITLKDG

-1492 NIQKEKNNYYR
+1492 NMQKEKNNYYR

-1525 FESHYRGVLEQ
+1525 FESHYRDVLDQ
-1536 IITNEEKFNENMEL
+1536 ITANEEKFNENLEL

-1555 AQHADNGPPEH
+1555 AQNADNGPPEH
-1566 AWASIA
+1566 AWANIA
-1572 PETEHRRIIDE
+1572 PETEHRRLLDE
-1583 VEGTEVLRDMEQEDL
+1583 VEGSEVLRDMEQEDL

-1612 PGEISARYDGQLRKD
+1612 QGELSARYDAQLRKD

-1653 RWCKDAVHA
+1653 KWCKDAVHA
-1662 IKMNKP
+1662 IKMNQP

-1681 VGKSHVIRLIHT
+1681 VGKSHMIRLIHT

-1736 HTQQGSKDS
+1736 HTHKGSKDS

-1754 SLRSKFENLHLLIID
+1754 SLRSKLENLHLLIID

-1818 HPIYEQVS
+1818 RPIYEQVG

-1851 MRQKNDQS
+1851 MRQKNDRS

-1897 HVFAYNNAV
+1897 HVFAYNIAV
-1906 NSHNKNKLNMIAS
+1906 NSHNKKKLNMIAS
-1919 KEQQVTICSFED
+1919 NEQQVTIRSFED

-1937 LIDLTKMKT
+1937 LIDLTKIKT
-1946 PKTRNETGG
+1946 QKTRNETGG

-1992 WNDADKVSVIL
+1992 RNDANKVSVIL
-2003 VKFDNIKVGQRAI
+2003 VKFDNDKVGQRAI
-2016 EASQWKIQ
+2016 ESSQWKIQ
-2024 YPNAVPVSR
+2024 YPNTVPVSR
-2033 HQSRYDKANRK
+2033 HQSRYEKANKK
-2044 GATTVIVQFPLTLA
+2044 GATTAIVQFPLTLA

-2078 KGGSKLNCG
+2078 KGGTKLNCG

-2119 MEMLEMSNNM
+2119 TEMLEMRNNM
-2129 LPPQRKPALL
+2129 LPPQMKPASL

-2156 FLEKVKDLTSP
+2156 FLEKVRDLTSR

-2207 IPNVQDHQDQHGV
+2207 VPNVQDHQDQHGV

-2233 TRIKVDNLESKVVVI
+2233 TLIKVDNLESKVVVI
-2248 ETSKSKLVICAVY
+2248 ETSNSKLVICAVY
-2261 RKPSLNMNLFE
+2261 RKPSLSMNLFK

-2280 LLPEHVPTIIL
+2280 LLPEHVPTMIL

-2301 AMSRLVRFMCGHGY
+2301 RMSPLVRFMCKHGY
-2315 KQYVSR
+2315 KQYVSQ

-2352 DHDAALLTINSV
+2352 DHDAVLLTINSV